1 MLGWVAFALLVVTAE
16 VAAAA
21 AAVPELDFSASD
33 TVVVIVVEEVVLGS
47 AAAAAAAAVVEVLI
61 VLLAAAIGNGTN
73 KCALDKKTSLPMPV
87 PAYFLE
93 IRMGAQCNFPDRY
106 ARSVVPFSQSVK

>member
-47 AAAAAAAAVVEVLI
+47 AAATAAAVVEVLI